1 MPLQT
6 GETRMVE
13 EHLRSRLPAA
23 RVDVYRQNSAS
34 IRVRIIDGNFT
45 GQSRIDREEKVL
57 PYLRELSEDTRSDIT
72 VLLLLGPEEQDRPPM
87 NVEFEHPVPSS
98 L

>member
-13 EHLRSRLPAA
+13 EHLHSRLPAA

-57 PYLRELSEDTRSDIT
+57 PYSASSRRIPGRTSRCSCSLPRRNRS
-72 VLLLLGPEEQDRPPM
+72 VRR
-87 NVEFEHPVPSS
+87 
-98 L
+98 